1 MYIYVYIYV
10 CMYVYIHIYI
20 YTYPS
25 LSLALSLSPSLHLSL
40 STLNPIHTARV
51 ASQFGGGFYV
61 GKIPLSLSLSTFNPI
76 DDDDKFTPTKH
87 LTPPPHHSSRP
98 AAAHIDSE
106 TPLLH
111 KKKGRIHNVV
121 FFSQFGG
128 GFYVGKIPLS
138 HSLSHPFTRFTPPL
152 LPLLALCS
160 CEWFVLLSCV
170 LLSCACACDL
180 LIV

>member
-128 GFYVGKIPLS
+128 GFYVGKIPAPVLS
-138 HSLSHPFTRFTPPL
+138 AQKKRSLITRTSGDMSVFTSGEKAMDAVFGPEGGKML
-152 LPLLALCS
+152 
-160 CEWFVLLSCV
+160 
-170 LLSCACACDL
+170 
-180 LIV
+180 